1 MSKKIYYGK
10 NVYDHKEINAVLKRL
25 KDTTQM
31 GPSVAEFE
39 KKSI

>member
-1 MSKKIYYGK
+1 MDKEKI
-10 NVYDHKEINAVLKRL
+10 VLKRL

-39 KKSI
+39 KKYLKYFQKSMA